1 MAPSKLRFSEEQ
13 RGSAT
18 SEFVLLAL
26 PLFVPALIFFAS
38 ISQVSRAEMEGSMLA
53 REALKA
59 FTTGQDDREGHL
71 RVRLLLNQYSE
82 LSTRGA
88 NPGSSRE
95 SGVAINDDINSGQAN
110 LNQGNSNQGNSNQG
124 NSYQGNSNQGNSK
137 EAGSTN
143 SEPSRS
149 SRIEYSLRCST
160 SPCIL
165 PGAEVEITLFSI
177 VDLGSEID
185 SLTKSPSSFWGSDQT
200 EIARQRIVIASARGF
215 VDKWR

>member
-1 MAPSKLRFSEEQ
+1 MRQSSTNSKVKFSEEQ

-59 FTTGQDDREGHL
+59 FTTGQNDNEGHL

-82 LSTRGA
+82 LSTQGV
-88 NPGSSRE
+88 NLESSRE
-95 SGVAINDDINSGQAN
+95 SGAAINKNKNSNPANSG
-110 LNQGNSNQGNSNQG
+110 LSG
-124 NSYQGNSNQGNSK
+124 
-137 EAGSTN
+137 T
-143 SEPSRS
+143 
-149 SRIEYSLRCST
+149 SRIEYSIRCAT
-160 SPCIL
+160 SPCVM

-177 VDLGSEID
+177 VDLESELD
-185 SLTKSPSSFWGSDQT
+185 SLTKSPSSFWGSNRP
-200 EIARQRIVIASARGF
+200 EITRQRVVVASARGF

>member
-95 SGVAINDDINSGQAN
+95 SGVAINDNINSSPE
-110 LNQGNSNQGNSNQG
+110 NSNPE
-124 NSYQGNSNQGNSK
+124 NSK
-137 EAGSTN
+137 GAESRN
-143 SEPSRS
+143 SELTRS

>member
-71 RVRLLLNQYSE
+71 RVRLLLNQYGE

-95 SGVAINDDINSGQAN
+95 SGVAINDDINS
-110 LNQGNSNQGNSNQG
+110 
-124 NSYQGNSNQGNSK
+124 NQGNSK
-137 EAGSTN
+137 GAESRN
-143 SEPSRS
+143 SELTRS

-185 SLTKSPSSFWGSDQT
+185 SLTKSPSSFWGSGQT

>member
-110 LNQGNSNQGNSNQG
+110 LNQGNSNQGNSKG
-124 NSYQGNSNQGNSK
+124 AESR
-137 EAGSTN
+137 N
-143 SEPSRS
+143 SELTRS

>member
-95 SGVAINDDINSGQAN
+95 SGVAINDDINSNQAN

-124 NSYQGNSNQGNSK
+124 NSKGAESR
-137 EAGSTN
+137 N
-143 SEPSRS
+143 SELTKS

-165 PGAEVEITLFSI
+165 PGAEVEITLFST

>member
-95 SGVAINDDINSGQAN
+95 SGVAINDNINSSPE
-110 LNQGNSNQGNSNQG
+110 NSNPE
-124 NSYQGNSNQGNSK
+124 NSK
-137 EAGSTN
+137 GAESRN
-143 SEPSRS
+143 SELTRS

-165 PGAEVEITLFSI
+165 PGAEVEITLFST

>member
-1 MAPSKLRFSEEQ
+1 MRQNAAPSKLRFSEEQ

-95 SGVAINDDINSGQAN
+95 SGVAINDNINSSPE
-110 LNQGNSNQGNSNQG
+110 NSNPE
-124 NSYQGNSNQGNSK
+124 NSK
-137 EAGSTN
+137 GAESRN
-143 SEPSRS
+143 SELTRS

>member
-1 MAPSKLRFSEEQ
+1 MRQNAAPSKLRFSEEQ

-95 SGVAINDDINSGQAN
+95 SDVAINDNINSSQAN

-124 NSYQGNSNQGNSK
+124 NSKGAESR
-137 EAGSTN
+137 N
-143 SEPSRS
+143 SELSRS

>member
-95 SGVAINDDINSGQAN
+95 SGVAINDNINSSPE
-110 LNQGNSNQGNSNQG
+110 NSSPE
-124 NSYQGNSNQGNSK
+124 NSK
-137 EAGSTN
+137 GAESRN
-143 SEPSRS
+143 SELTKS

>member
-1 MAPSKLRFSEEQ
+1 MRQNATTSKLKFSEEQ

-26 PLFVPALIFFAS
+26 PLFVPALIFFVS

-71 RVRLLLNQYSE
+71 RVRLLLNQYGE

-88 NPGSSRE
+88 NLGSSRQ
-95 SGVAINDDINSGQAN
+95 SGVANNDNFNSS
-110 LNQGNSNQGNSNQG
+110 QGNSNPGNSDPGNSNQT
-124 NSYQGNSNQGNSK
+124 NSK
-137 EAGSTN
+137 EAGSRN

-160 SPCIL
+160 SPCIM

-177 VDLGSEID
+177 VDLGAELD
-185 SLTKSPSSFWGSDQT
+185 SMTKSANSFWGSDQRG
-200 EIARQRIVIASARGF
+200 IARQRMVIASARGF

>member
-124 NSYQGNSNQGNSK
+124 ISK
-137 EAGSTN
+137 GAESRN
-143 SEPSRS
+143 SEVSRS

>member
-1 MAPSKLRFSEEQ
+1 MRQNATTSKLKFSEEQ

-26 PLFVPALIFFAS
+26 PLFVPALIFFVS

-59 FTTGQDDREGHL
+59 FTTGQDDMEGHL
-71 RVRLLLNQYSE
+71 RVRLLLNQYGE

-88 NPGSSRE
+88 NLGSSRQ
-95 SGVAINDDINSGQAN
+95 SGVANNDNFNSS
-110 LNQGNSNQGNSNQG
+110 QGNSNPGNSNPGNSNPGNSNQT
-124 NSYQGNSNQGNSK
+124 NSK
-137 EAGSTN
+137 EAGSRN

-160 SPCIL
+160 SPCIM

-177 VDLGSEID
+177 VDLGAELD
-185 SLTKSPSSFWGSDQT
+185 SMTKSANSFWGSDQRG
-200 EIARQRIVIASARGF
+200 IARQRMVIASARGF

>member
-1 MAPSKLRFSEEQ
+1 MRQNATTSKLKFSEEQ

-26 PLFVPALIFFAS
+26 PLFVPALIFFVS

-59 FTTGQDDREGHL
+59 FTTGQDDMEGHL
-71 RVRLLLNQYSE
+71 RVRLLLNQYGE

-88 NPGSSRE
+88 NLGSSRQ
-95 SGVAINDDINSGQAN
+95 SGVANNDNFNSS
-110 LNQGNSNQGNSNQG
+110 QGNSNPGNSNQT
-124 NSYQGNSNQGNSK
+124 NSK
-137 EAGSTN
+137 EAGSRN

-160 SPCIL
+160 SPCIM

-177 VDLGSEID
+177 VDLGAELD
-185 SLTKSPSSFWGSDQT
+185 SMTKSANSFWGSDQRG
-200 EIARQRIVIASARGF
+200 IARQRMVIASARGF

>member
-1 MAPSKLRFSEEQ
+1 MRQNAAPSKLRFSEEQ

-95 SGVAINDDINSGQAN
+95 SGVAINDNINSSPE
-110 LNQGNSNQGNSNQG
+110 NSNPE
-124 NSYQGNSNQGNSK
+124 NSK
-137 EAGSTN
+137 GAESRN
-143 SEPSRS
+143 SELTRS

-165 PGAEVEITLFSI
+165 PGAEVEITLFST

>member
-59 FTTGQDDREGHL
+59 FTTGQDDNEGHL

-95 SGVAINDDINSGQAN
+95 SGVAINDDID
-110 LNQGNSNQGNSNQG
+110 
-124 NSYQGNSNQGNSK
+124 SNQGNSK
-137 EAGSTN
+137 GAESRN
-143 SEPSRS
+143 SELTRS

-185 SLTKSPSSFWGSDQT
+185 SLTKSPSSFWGSGQT

>member
-59 FTTGQDDREGHL
+59 FTTGQDDNEGHL

-95 SGVAINDDINSGQAN
+95 SDVAINDNINSNQAN
-110 LNQGNSNQGNSNQG
+110 LN
-124 NSYQGNSNQGNSK
+124 QGNSNQGNSK

-165 PGAEVEITLFSI
+165 PGAEVEITLFST

>member
-1 MAPSKLRFSEEQ
+1 MRQNATTSKLKFSEEQ

-26 PLFVPALIFFAS
+26 PLFVPALIFFVS

-59 FTTGQDDREGHL
+59 FTTGQDDMEGHL
-71 RVRLLLNQYSE
+71 RVRLLLNQYGE

-88 NPGSSRE
+88 NLGSSRQ
-95 SGVAINDDINSGQAN
+95 SGVAINDNFNSS
-110 LNQGNSNQGNSNQG
+110 QGNSNPGNSNPG
-124 NSYQGNSNQGNSK
+124 NSDPGHSDQTISK
-137 EAGSTN
+137 EAGSRN

-160 SPCIL
+160 SPCIM

-177 VDLGSEID
+177 VDLGAELD
-185 SLTKSPSSFWGSDQT
+185 SMTKSANSFWGSDQRG
-200 EIARQRIVIASARGF
+200 IARQRMVIASARGF

>member
-95 SGVAINDDINSGQAN
+95 SGVAINDNINSNQAN
-110 LNQGNSNQGNSNQG
+110 LNQGNSNQGNSKG
-124 NSYQGNSNQGNSK
+124 AESR
-137 EAGSTN
+137 N
-143 SEPSRS
+143 SELSRS

>member
-95 SGVAINDDINSGQAN
+95 SGVAINDNINSSPE
-110 LNQGNSNQGNSNQG
+110 NSNPE
-124 NSYQGNSNQGNSK
+124 NSK
-137 EAGSTN
+137 GAESRN
-143 SEPSRS
+143 SELTRS

-165 PGAEVEITLFSI
+165 PGAEVEITLFST

-185 SLTKSPSSFWGSDQT
+185 SLTKSPSSFLGSDQT